1 MSTATGFSRI
11 FSGVQPTSDSLHLG
25 NALGAI
31 TQWVALQ
38 YDHPDEYEAFFCV
51 RVFGQDGD
59 TFFPFQVTGIHHA
72 FLDFTAFA

>member
-1 MSTATGFSRI
+1 MSTDYDPGTGTRRI

-38 YDHPDEYEAFFCV
+38 DDHD
-51 RVFGQDGD
+51 
-59 TFFPFQVTGIHHA
+59 A
-72 FLDFTAFA
+72 FLSF